1 MHRLF
6 EKLKPA
12 FFKAWDQRLLINRPA
27 LWATKFHYALVFG
40 LMGLGLSSLVVWFL
54 PVELTA
60 VPNAWFHLLYA
71 AIPSAIGLA
80 IWIWQVSLFKTDKA
94 FGEAGLKMALRDQM
108 IYAVVV
114 FLAFGLPILHGY
126 RVSEKVAHSLDA
138 HQLVADL
145 NHLNVLEGFTTDLP
159 YSDENYS
166 PIQRYE
172 YHYFHRYTIYYND
185 DERLNSSE
193 QNKAWFFQLNEVE
206 FKAKLLLDIERY
218 IHLIRKYSTTPFA
231 LEPNKIYQ
239 EYMRREESRG
249 SSLVLPSAFKDAEH
263 EAEKNLRKLQDAK
276 AGVSDLLHNQAWQGP
291 AVLALWVLGLL
302 LIGLQ
307 SNIRSLIWSVVVA
320 GTLVIVGVF
329 TSVFLSFNWALR
341 QSEWLPLLHIVAT
354 IILGCWLMMKRKTSP
369 KGVLIKQVLLSVWI
383 ASLAFIPLS
392 IWEVGQ
398 MLEFRFDAWERE
410 VFDYGSGLWE
420 FAIMG
425 GAALPFVLWN
435 LGLRQSFLRLHVHP
449 KTR

>member
-12 FFKAWDQRLLINRPA
+12 FFKAWDQRLLVNRPA

-94 FGEAGLKMALRDQM
+94 FGEAGLKMALRDQI
-108 IYAVVV
+108 IYAAVV

-126 RVSEKVAHSLDA
+126 RVSEKVAHSLDD

-145 NHLNVLEGFTTDLP
+145 NHLNVVEGFTTDLS
-159 YSDENYS
+159 YSDEDQS
-166 PIQRYE
+166 LIQRYDD
-172 YHYFHRYTIYYND
+172 HYFQRYTIYYND

-193 QNKAWFFQLNEVE
+193 QNKAWFFQLNEAE

-218 IHLIRKYSTTPFA
+218 IHLIRKYSATPFA

-249 SSLVLPSAFKDAEH
+249 NSLVLSSAFKNAEH
-263 EAEKNLRKLQDAK
+263 EAEKNLRKLQEAK
-276 AGVSDLLHNQAWQGP
+276 AGVSDLLHNQAWQRP

-307 SNIRSLIWSVVVA
+307 SNIRSLMLSVLVA
-320 GTLVIVGVF
+320 GTLVVLGVF
-329 TSVFLSFNWALR
+329 ASVFLSFNWGLG

-354 IILGCWLMMKRKTSP
+354 MLLGCWLLIKRKTSP

-392 IWEVGQ
+392 IWEVGH
-398 MLEFRFDAWERE
+398 MLAYRFDVWDRE
-410 VFDYGSGLWE
+410 VLAYGSILHDL
-420 FAIMG
+420 IIIG
-425 GAALPFVLWN
+425 GAALPLVLWN
-435 LGLRQSFLRLHVHP
+435 LGLRQSFIRLHVRP